1 MTDQTTG
8 ERFAHAIA
16 TKDRSGLAALLA
28 DDVDFL
34 ALTPRRMWEAHTP
47 DEVAEVVFGSWFED
61 QDQIDAMT
69 HCAAGEPVADRQ
81 HVAYRFDLTTPDGPR
96 VAEQQAYYA
105 ETDGK
110 LSYLR
115 IMCSGFRPV

>member
-16 TKDRSGLAALLA
+16 KKDRSGLAALLT

-47 DEVAEVVFGSWFED
+47 EEVVEVVFGTWFED
-61 QDQIDAMT
+61 HDQIDSMT
-69 HCAAGEPVADRQ
+69 HCASGEPVADRK
-81 HVAYRFDLTTPDGPR
+81 HVVYRFDMTTPDGPR

-115 IMCSGFRPV
+115 ILCSGFRPV

>member
-16 TKDRSGLAALLA
+16 KKDRSGLAALLA

-47 DEVAEVVFGSWFED
+47 DEVVEVVFGSWFED
-61 QDQIDAMT
+61 HDQIDAMT
-69 HCAAGEPVADRQ
+69 HCASGEPVADRK
-81 HVAYRFDLTTPDGPR
+81 HVAYRFDMTTPDGPR

-115 IMCSGFRPV
+115 IMCSGFRPR